1 MTKPDPKSS
10 LSTTPASPG
19 VSVPQKPSLLALP
32 PEAMVEAMNA
42 LAEPKFRAKQIMQ
55 WLYKKRVTDFAAM
68 TDLSAGLRAKLA
80 EAYCTTTATVAAREA
95 DAEDT
100 TKLALRFP
108 DGSVIESVLML
119 EAQGGGV
126 LGRDELRRTAC
137 VSTQA
142 GCAMGCRFCASGQ
155 LGLKRH
161 LSAAEIVEQV
171 MAMGACIP
179 GGEWLTNIVYMGMG
193 EPLHNYEATM
203 ASLVTLTS
211 EWGFA
216 MSPRRITVST
226 VGFPRRIRDLAASGI
241 GVNLA
246 VSLHAPNDAVRGKLI
261 PTNEA
266 YGGIEEIL
274 AASREY
280 FEATGRQVT
289 FEYTV
294 VKDENDRTEHA
305 RELASVI
312 RKVLPGSNIN
322 LIPMNPVKM
331 SGLRPPENDQVQV
344 FAQVLEQAGHSV
356 HTRKKKGRSITAA
369 CGQLRLRVE
378 EAAVG

>member
-1 MTKPDPKSS
+1 MTNSQPAPSPAPDPGTSS
-10 LSTTPASPG
+10 
-19 VSVPQKPSLLALP
+19 QKKPSLLAMS
-32 PEAMVEAMNA
+32 PEAMAEA
-42 LAEPKFRAKQIMQ
+42 LATLGEPKFRAKQIMQ

-68 TDLSAGLRAKLA
+68 TDLSAGLRARLA
-80 EAYCTTTATVAAREA
+80 ESFVTTTASVAAREA
-95 DAEDT
+95 DAENT

-108 DGSVIESVLML
+108 DSSVIESVLML
-119 EAQGGGV
+119 EMHKGEG
-126 LGRDELRRTAC
+126 GRDELRKTAC

-155 LGLKRH
+155 LGLRRH
-161 LSAAEIVEQV
+161 LTAAEIVEQV
-171 MAMGACIP
+171 LAIGAAIP
-179 GGEWLTNIVYMGMG
+179 DGGWLTNIVYMGMG
-193 EPLHNYEATM
+193 EPLHNYEATV
-203 ASLVTLTS
+203 ASLRTLTS

-226 VGFPRRIRDLAASGI
+226 VGFPRRIRDLAASGL

-246 VSLHAPNDAVRGKLI
+246 VSLHAPNDRIRSELI

-266 YGGIEEIL
+266 YGGIDEIL
-274 AASREY
+274 AASKEY

-294 VKDENDRTEHA
+294 VKDANDQTEHA

-312 RKVLPGSNIN
+312 RKILPGSNIN

-331 SGLRPPENDQVQV
+331 SGLRPPETDQVQV

-356 HTRKKKGRSITAA
+356 HTRKKKGRSISAA

-378 EAAVG
+378 EGVA